1 VSRKN
6 YGDSR
11 QDPYAYQ
18 QAAILQE
25 HFHRFFRGKG
35 FDEGNEKNRC
45 SYLQSFTFGSALS
58 NFPRSEVVKMA
69 ESKPEETLHNYLRRY
84 FERVSKGMTNQ
95 FTEQREPSRMQ
106 VIPNTRSSAGDGS

>member
-6 YGDSR
+6 YGERR
-11 QDPYAYQ
+11 QNQYAYQ

-45 SYLQSFTFGSALS
+45 SYLQSFMFGSALS
-58 NFPRSEVVKMA
+58 NFPKSEVVKMA

-84 FERVSKGMTNQ
+84 FEKISKGMTNQ
-95 FTEQREPSRMQ
+95 FAEQREPSRMQ